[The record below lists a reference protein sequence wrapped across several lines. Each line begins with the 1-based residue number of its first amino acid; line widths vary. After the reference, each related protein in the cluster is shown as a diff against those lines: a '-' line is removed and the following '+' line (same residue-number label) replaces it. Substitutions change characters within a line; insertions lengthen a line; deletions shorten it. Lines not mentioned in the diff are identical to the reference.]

1 MQIDATPNN
10 QCRLP
15 CRACLER
22 PSGHFPAQKCWTMHF
37 HGLGFNEDSH
47 NGPKSIFHN
56 VSSGFIRLQQTS
68 SDFIRLHQ
76 TYQASDFPSIR
87 HPHLRDRQLRGIPP
101 PAWCTLHPGRLPH
114 ASRICDLSLVG
125 TYWTHQDRH
134 DSKTKANLVAGLSGL
149 SCKLPER
156 VTVQMAINW
165 INCVILPSL
174 TALVVPH
181 ASHNNE
187 NDSKS
192 PKTRKTSSSTS
203 SIVYLKHKFEGIG
216 IGLFFLSKMTTTMPS
231 CTGPNLRER
240 SFAWWHSRRQCT
252 GPET

>member
-37 HGLGFNEDSH
+37 HGLGFNEGLSQWTKVH
-47 NGPKSIFHN
+47 VPWC
-56 VSSGFIRLQQTS
+56 
-68 SDFIRLHQ
+68 FIRLHQ
-76 TYQASDFPSIR
+76 TSSDFPSIR
-87 HPHLRDRQLRGIPP
+87 HSHLRDRQLRGIPP

-125 TYWTHQDRH
+125 TYRIHQDRH

-165 INCVILPSL
+165 INCVILAIL
-174 TALVVPH
+174 ATLAVPH

-192 PKTRKTSSSTS
+192 PKNRKTSST
-203 SIVYLKHKFEGIG
+203 
-216 IGLFFLSKMTTTMPS
+216 
-231 CTGPNLRER
+231 
-240 SFAWWHSRRQCT
+240 Q
-252 GPET
+252 